1 MKIEYCGIKKYFSTQ
16 YAISSFMLVVQERT
30 ITQTV
35 STSENVDL
43 DAMSG
48 LKDVELHP
56 LV

>member
-1 MKIEYCGIKKYFSTQ
+1 
-16 YAISSFMLVVQERT
+16 MLVVQERT

-56 LV
+56 LVLLL